1 MRIVSFNKEATDAI
15 HGRKGGK
22 LRLEI
27 KDGTLFMRPTDRKA
41 GPHVLSELKGTKSK
55 GVNIEISD
63 KHLDKLGA
71 GNILADGSEFGL
83 VADKYGWFALRKDV
97 GEDNKSAVAG
107 AVASV
112 TSQDEPAETN
122 EPA

>member
-27 KDGTLFMRPTDRKA
+27 KDNTLFMRPTDRKA
-41 GPHVLSELKGTKSK
+41 GPHVLSELKGSKSK
-55 GVNIEISD
+55 GVNIEITD
-63 KHLDKLGA
+63 KHLEKLGA
-71 GNILADGSEFGL
+71 GDVLADGSEYGL

-97 GEDNKSAVAG
+97 SEDTKMAVAG
-107 AVASV
+107 ATASV
-112 TSQDEPAETN
+112 TSKDEPAEVAA
-122 EPA
+122 EA